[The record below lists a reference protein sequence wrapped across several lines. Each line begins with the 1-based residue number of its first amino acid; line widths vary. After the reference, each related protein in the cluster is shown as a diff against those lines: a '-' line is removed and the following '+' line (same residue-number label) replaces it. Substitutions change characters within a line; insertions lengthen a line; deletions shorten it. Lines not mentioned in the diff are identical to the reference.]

1 MKKKVLAVILSW
13 SLTAALLSGCG
24 SGADTAQTGG
34 QEETAEGQDETSGT
48 ADEQDKAASGD
59 VTVVKWFAS
68 RPVDGPIDKTIRQ
81 LAQEYSDA
89 HDGTWVLEVET
100 EADRPS
106 YLEKLKTL
114 IAGGNMPD
122 IIDIDATPYCQEL
135 VDAGYL
141 VDMNQW
147 LNDKGLYDSF
157 LPISLAYQEFTDGDL
172 YTLPMELNAEMIWY
186 NTAIF
191 EECGIEKV
199 PASLNEWLEDCKII
213 QEKGYTPI
221 SVDGIDRW
229 PVLRYLA
236 MVPYAESKNEY
247 AIKLAN
253 GEASMGDQIG
263 VDGLNFYTEIGQ
275 YFQEGFA
282 ATDYATAQS
291 MFLNG
296 ESAMYYIGTWEFAA
310 MNEAYN
316 EGKIDYFFMPSVVDG
331 EGDGKPYCV
340 NSGIGM
346 AFNTD
351 TFEANTQD
359 FIEYVIQN
367 YGAVYA
373 SYDQLTPIRCEL
385 PEDHEYSDLYLRVS
399 GEVADL
405 GTDFMK
411 PWDCYFDANTCTVVE
426 DNMLLLPTGD
436 MEQADFI
443 EMVDNS
449 ISDFVNE

>member
-1 MKKKVLAVILSW
+1 MAM
-13 SLTAALLSGCG
+13 ALLSGCG
-24 SGADTAQTGG
+24 NADATATGD
-34 QEETAEGQDETSGT
+34 QESASAEGT
-48 ADEQDKAASGD
+48 AAEEAGGNEAPGD
-59 VTVVKWFAS
+59 VTVVKWLAS
-68 RPVDGPIDKTIRQ
+68 RPVDGPIDKTMRQ

-89 HDGTWVLEVET
+89 HDGTWVLEIET

-122 IIDIDATPYCQEL
+122 IIDIDATPYCREL

-157 LPISLAYQEFTDGDL
+157 LPISLAYQEFTNGDL

-186 NTAIF
+186 NTEIF
-191 EECGIEKV
+191 EDCGIEKT
-199 PASLNEWLEDCKII
+199 PSSLNEWLEDCKII
-213 QEKGYTPI
+213 KDAGYTPI

-236 MVPYAESKNEY
+236 MVPYAESKNDY

-253 GEASMGDQIG
+253 GEVSMGDQIG
-263 VDGLNFYTEIGQ
+263 LDGLKFYTEIGQ

-282 ATDYATAQS
+282 ATDYGTAQS

-296 ESAMYYIGTWEFAA
+296 ESAMYYIGTWEFAT
-310 MNEAYN
+310 MNDLYN
-316 EGKIDYFFMPSVVDG
+316 EGKIDYFFMPSVVEG

-346 AFNTD
+346 AFNTE
-351 TFEANTQD
+351 TFDANTQD

-373 SYDQLTPIRCEL
+373 SYDQLTPIKCEL
-385 PEDHEYSDLYLRVS
+385 PKDHEYSDLYLRVS
-399 GEVADL
+399 DEVSDL

-411 PWDCYFDANTCTVVE
+411 PWDCYFDANTTTVVE

-436 MEQADFI
+436 MGQEDFI
-443 EMVDNS
+443 SLVDDS

>member
-1 MKKKVLAVILSW
+1 MKKKVLVSMAVLS
-13 SLTAALLSGCG
+13 AVCAMGAG
-24 SGADTAQTGG
+24 SMV
-34 QEETAEGQDETSGT
+34 SM
-48 ADEQDKAASGD
+48 ADED
-59 VTVVKWFAS
+59 VTKVTWFAS

-81 LAQEYSDA
+81 LAKDYSDA
-89 HDGTWVLEVET
+89 HDGTWELEVVT

-141 VDMNQW
+141 VDMNTW
-147 LNDKGLYDSF
+147 LKDNSIYDSF

-186 NTAIF
+186 NKEIF
-191 EECGIEKV
+191 EKCGITKT
-199 PASLNEWLEDCKII
+199 PSSLNEWLDDCEII
-213 QEKGYTPI
+213 KNAGYTPI

-236 MVPYAESKNEY
+236 MAPYAETGNDY

-253 GEASMGDQIG
+253 GEVSMGDET
-263 VDGLNFYTEIGQ
+263 GLKGLDFYTKIGQ
-275 YFQEGFA
+275 YFQDGFA
-282 ATDYATAQS
+282 TTDYAAAQS
-291 MFLNG
+291 MFING

-310 MNEAYN
+310 MNDLYN
-316 EGKIDYFFMPSVVDG
+316 EGKIDYFFMPKSIDG

-346 AFNTD
+346 AFNSE
-351 TFEANTQD
+351 TFDEKSAD
-359 FIEYVIQN
+359 FIKYVIEN
-367 YGAVYA
+367 YGAMYA
-373 SYDQLTPIRCEL
+373 SYDQLTPIKCEL
-385 PEDHEYSDLYLRVS
+385 PKDHEYSDLYLRVTD
-399 GEVADL
+399 EVSDL

-436 MEQADFI
+436 MSQEDFI
-443 EMVDNS
+443 ELVDDS
-449 ISDFVNE
+449 INEYVNE

>member
-1 MKKKVLAVILSW
+1 MKKKVLTTILSL
-13 SLTAALLSGCG
+13 SMAATLLSGCG
-24 SGADTAQTGG
+24 NADTAATDGQKSASTEEAATG
-34 QEETAEGQDETSGT
+34 ETGENE
-48 ADEQDKAASGD
+48 ADGD
-59 VTVVKWFAS
+59 VTVVKWLAS

-89 HDGTWVLEVET
+89 HDGTWVLEIET

-122 IIDIDATPYCQEL
+122 IIDIDATPYCREL
-135 VDAGYL
+135 VEAGYL

-157 LPISLAYQEFTDGDL
+157 LPISLAYQEFTNGDL

-186 NTAIF
+186 NTEIF
-191 EECGIEKV
+191 EKCGIEKT
-199 PASLNEWLEDCKII
+199 PSSLNEWLEDCKII
-213 QEKGYTPI
+213 KDAGYTPI

-236 MVPYAESKNEY
+236 MVPYAESKNDY

-263 VDGLNFYTEIGQ
+263 QDGLDFYTQIGQ

-282 ATDYATAQS
+282 ATDYGTAQS

-296 ESAMYYIGTWEFAA
+296 ESAMYYIGTWEFAT
-310 MNEAYN
+310 MNELYN
-316 EGKIDYFFMPSVVDG
+316 EGKIDYFFMPSAVDG

-346 AFNTD
+346 AFNTE
-351 TFEANTQD
+351 TFDANTQD

-373 SYDQLTPIRCEL
+373 SYDQLTPIKCEL
-385 PEDHEYSDLYLRVS
+385 PKDHVYSDLYLRVS
-399 GEVADL
+399 SEVSDL

-411 PWDCYFDANTCTVVE
+411 PWDCYFDANTTTVVE

-436 MEQADFI
+436 MSREDFI
-443 EMVDNS
+443 GLVDDS

>member
-1 MKKKVLAVILSW
+1 MKKKVLVTMAILSAVCAW
-13 SLTAALLSGCG
+13 GAG
-24 SGADTAQTGG
+24 SMVSMA
-34 QEETAEGQDETSGT
+34 EE
-48 ADEQDKAASGD
+48 D
-59 VTVVKWFAS
+59 VTKVTWFAS

-81 LAQEYSDA
+81 LAQEYSDS
-89 HDGTWVLEVET
+89 HDGPWELEVVT

-141 VDMNQW
+141 VDMNTW
-147 LNDKGLYDSF
+147 LNDNNLYDSF

-186 NTAIF
+186 NKEIF
-191 EECGIEKV
+191 EKCGITKT
-199 PASLNEWLEDCKII
+199 PSSLNEWLEDCEII
-213 QEKGYTPI
+213 KNAGYTPI

-236 MVPYAESKNEY
+236 MAPYAETGNDY

-253 GEASMGDQIG
+253 GEASMGDET
-263 VDGLNFYTEIGQ
+263 GLKGLDFYTKIGQ
-275 YFQEGFA
+275 YFQTGFA
-282 ATDYATAQS
+282 TTDYAAAQS
-291 MFLNG
+291 MFING

-310 MNEAYN
+310 MNDLYN
-316 EGKIDYFFMPSVVDG
+316 EGKIDYFFMPNAIDG

-346 AFNTD
+346 AFNSE
-351 TFEANTQD
+351 TFDEKSAD
-359 FIEYVIQN
+359 FIKYVIEN
-367 YGAVYA
+367 YGAIYA
-373 SYDQLTPIRCEL
+373 SYDQLTPIKCEL
-385 PEDHEYSDLYLRVS
+385 PEDHEYSDLYLRVTD
-399 GEVADL
+399 EVSDL

-426 DNMLLLPTGD
+426 DNMLLLPTDD
-436 MEQADFI
+436 MAQEDFI
-443 EMVDNS
+443 ELVDDS
-449 ISDFVNE
+449 IDEYVNE

>member
-1 MKKKVLAVILSW
+1 MKKRVLATILSL
-13 SLTAALLSGCG
+13 SMTAALLCGCG
-24 SGADTAQTGG
+24 SGAADNAP
-34 QEETAEGQDETSGT
+34 AEGGEAAPKQE
-48 ADEQDKAASGD
+48 APAAEAEASGD

-68 RPVDGPIDKTIRQ
+68 RPVDGPIDQTVRK

-147 LNDKGLYDSF
+147 LNDNGLYDSF
-157 LPISLAYQEFTDGDL
+157 LPIALAYQEFTDGDL
-172 YTLPMELNAEMIWY
+172 YTLPAELNAEMIWY
-186 NTAIF
+186 NTEVF
-191 EECGIEKV
+191 KDCGIEKA
-199 PASLNEWLEDCKII
+199 PESLNEWLEDCKKIKD
-213 QEKGYTPI
+213 KGYTPI

-236 MVPYAESKNEY
+236 MAPYAESKNDY

-253 GEASMGDQIG
+253 GEVSMGDQIG
-263 VDGLNFYTEIGQ
+263 LEGLKFYTEIGQ

-310 MNEAYN
+310 MNDAYN
-316 EGKIDYFFMPSVVDG
+316 EGKIDYFFMPSVIDG
-331 EGDGKPYCV
+331 VGDGKPYCV

-346 AFNTD
+346 AFNTA
-351 TFEANTQD
+351 TFDAKTQD
-359 FIEYVIQN
+359 FIKYLIDN

-373 SYDQLTPIRCEL
+373 SYDQLTPIKCEL
-385 PEDHEYSDLYLRVS
+385 PKDHEYSDLYLRVS
-399 GEVADL
+399 GELSDL

-436 MEQADFI
+436 MKQEDFI
-443 EMVDNS
+443 GMVDDA
-449 ISDFVNE
+449 ISDYVNE

>member
-1 MKKKVLAVILSW
+1 MKKKVLVSMAVLS
-13 SLTAALLSGCG
+13 AVCAMGAG
-24 SGADTAQTGG
+24 SMV
-34 QEETAEGQDETSGT
+34 SM
-48 ADEQDKAASGD
+48 ADED
-59 VTVVKWFAS
+59 VTKVTWFAS

-81 LAQEYSDA
+81 LAKDYSES
-89 HDGTWVLEVET
+89 HDGKWELEVVT

-141 VDMNQW
+141 VDMNAW
-147 LNDKGLYDSF
+147 LKDNDIYDSF

-186 NTAIF
+186 NKEIF
-191 EECGIEKV
+191 EKCGITKT
-199 PASLNEWLEDCKII
+199 PSSLNEWLDDCEII
-213 QEKGYTPI
+213 KNAEYTPI

-236 MVPYAESKNEY
+236 MAPYAETGNDY

-253 GEASMGDQIG
+253 GEVSMGDET
-263 VDGLNFYTEIGQ
+263 GLKGLDFYTKIGQ
-275 YFQEGFA
+275 YFQDGFA
-282 ATDYATAQS
+282 TTDYAAAQS
-291 MFLNG
+291 MFING

-310 MNEAYN
+310 MNDLYN
-316 EGKIDYFFMPSVVDG
+316 EGKIDYFFMPKSIDG

-346 AFNTD
+346 AFNSE
-351 TFEANTQD
+351 TFDEKSAD
-359 FIEYVIQN
+359 FIKYVIEN
-367 YGAVYA
+367 YGAMYA
-373 SYDQLTPIRCEL
+373 SYDQLTPIKCEL
-385 PEDHEYSDLYLRVS
+385 PKDHEYSDLYLRVTD
-399 GEVADL
+399 EVSDL

-436 MEQADFI
+436 MSQEDFI
-443 EMVDNS
+443 ELVDDS
-449 ISDFVNE
+449 INEYVNE

>member
-1 MKKKVLAVILSW
+1 MKKKVLVSMAVL
-13 SLTAALLSGCG
+13 AAVCAFGAG
-24 SGADTAQTGG
+24 SMV
-34 QEETAEGQDETSGT
+34 SM
-48 ADEQDKAASGD
+48 ADED
-59 VTVVKWFAS
+59 VTKVTWFAS

-81 LAQEYSDA
+81 LAKDYSDS
-89 HDGTWVLEVET
+89 HDGTWELEVVT

-141 VDMNQW
+141 VDMNAW
-147 LNDKGLYDSF
+147 LKDNELYDSF

-186 NTAIF
+186 NKEIF
-191 EECGIEKV
+191 EKCGITKT
-199 PASLNEWLEDCKII
+199 PTSLNEWLDDCEII
-213 QEKGYTPI
+213 KNAGYTPI

-236 MVPYAESKNEY
+236 MAPYAETGNDY

-253 GEASMGDQIG
+253 GEVSMGDET
-263 VDGLNFYTEIGQ
+263 GLKGLDFYTKIGQ
-275 YFQEGFA
+275 YFQDGFA
-282 ATDYATAQS
+282 TTDYAAAQS
-291 MFLNG
+291 MFING

-310 MNEAYN
+310 MNDLYN
-316 EGKIDYFFMPSVVDG
+316 EGKIDYFFMPNSIDA

-346 AFNTD
+346 AFNSE
-351 TFEANTQD
+351 TFDEKSAD
-359 FIEYVIQN
+359 FIKYVIEN
-367 YGAVYA
+367 YGAMYA
-373 SYDQLTPIRCEL
+373 SYDQLTPIKCEL
-385 PEDHEYSDLYLRVS
+385 PEDHEYSDLYLRVTD
-399 GEVADL
+399 EVADL

-436 MEQADFI
+436 MSQDDFI
-443 EMVDNS
+443 ELVDDS
-449 ISDFVNE
+449 INEYVNE

>member
-1 MKKKVLAVILSW
+1 MKKKVLAAILSL

-24 SGADTAQTGG
+24 SGAETAQTEG
-34 QEETAEGQDETSGT
+34 QEETT
-48 ADEQDKAASGD
+48 DEQGGSSETAEEEGEAASGD

-191 EECGIEKV
+191 EECGIEKA
-199 PASLNEWLEDCKII
+199 PSSLNEWLEDCNII
-213 QEKGYTPI
+213 KEKGYTPI

-236 MVPYAESKNEY
+236 MVPYAESKNDY

-310 MNEAYN
+310 MNDAYN

-346 AFNTD
+346 AFNTK

-367 YGAVYA
+367 YGAMYA
-373 SYDQLTPIRCEL
+373 SYDQLTPIKCEL

-399 GEVADL
+399 GEVSDL

-443 EMVDNS
+443 EMVDDS

>member
-1 MKKKVLAVILSW
+1 MKKKVLATILSL
-13 SLTAALLSGCG
+13 SLTMTLLSGCG
-24 SGADTAQTGG
+24 SAADTSAADG
-34 QEETAEGQDETSGT
+34 QET
-48 ADEQDKAASGD
+48 ADTREAGTEETGSGEEASDD

-81 LAQEYSDA
+81 LAQEYSDT
-89 HDGTWVLEVET
+89 HDGTWRLEVET

-141 VDMNQW
+141 VDMNEW

-157 LPISLAYQEFTDGDL
+157 LPIALAYQEFTDGDL
-172 YTLPMELNAEMIWY
+172 YTLPVELNAEMIWY

-191 EECGIEKV
+191 EECGIEKT
-199 PASLNEWLEDCKII
+199 PSSLNEWLEDCKII
-213 QEKGYTPI
+213 KEAGYTPI

-236 MVPYAESKNEY
+236 MAPYAESKNDY

-263 VDGLNFYTEIGQ
+263 LDGLEFYTEIGQ

-296 ESAMYYIGTWEFAA
+296 ESAMYYIGTWEFGA
-310 MNEAYN
+310 MNDAYN
-316 EGKIDYFFMPSVVDG
+316 EGTIDYFFMPSVVDG

-346 AFNTD
+346 AFNSA
-351 TFEANTQD
+351 TFDEKTQD
-359 FIEYVIQN
+359 FIEYVIAN

-373 SYDQLTPIRCEL
+373 SYDQLTPIKCEL
-385 PEDHEYSDLYLRVS
+385 PKDHEYSDLYLRVS
-399 GEVADL
+399 EELADL

-436 MEQADFI
+436 MEQEDFI
-443 EMVDNS
+443 SMVDDS
-449 ISDFVNE
+449 IDEFINE